1 MTPRTEQGFTLIEL
15 MVTLAVLGT
24 VLAFSIPNLV
34 SYAASNNLKGACDN
48 IVSQLRLAREK
59 AIATGQVQEFHLAP
73 NYMNCDYHIH
83 NNSIV
88 DPKWKLPRNVSF
100 YNYTSTIVFNMQPDG
115 RCEQSGTVILQ
126 DHRGRRDTVSVQLSG
141 FVLHH

>member
-1 MTPRTEQGFTLIEL
+1 MTRSTEQGFTLIEL
-15 MVTLAVLGT
+15 MAVVIVLGT
-24 VLAFSIPNLV
+24 VLAFSIPNFV
-34 SYAASNNLKGACDN
+34 SYTASNNLKGACDN

-59 AIATGQVQEFHLAP
+59 AIATGVKQEFHLAP

-83 NNSIV
+83 NNNVV
-88 DPKWKLPRNVSF
+88 DPKWKLPRNVTF
-100 YNYTSTIVFNMQPDG
+100 YNYTSTIVFDMTPDG
-115 RCEQSGTVILQ
+115 RCAQSGSVILQ